1 MPKLI
6 KAYKKDFTIIDNQI
20 FKDKRLGC
28 KDLGLLC
35 LMFSLPDDWE
45 FSIYGLSTVCK
56 DGKDSIR
63 TGIETLERYGY
74 LTRKQARNAK
84 GSFDGYDYYLY
95 MDPKDNEYFPPKEDT
110 PTLDIPMAENPTTD
124 KPMMDE
130 PSLDYPTQEN
140 KQEERKKQENT
151 SYYNNKEIHKN
162 STESATRMDGSK
174 IVVDEKTADL
184 FFDRQRITKACATE
198 ILRLNEATRDSALSR
213 RIVDYLSDSCNCY
226 GTNQIRIIN
235 QLPDSDLRKLFEV
248 TSGIVNEDPGTET
261 LNNPKA
267 YLSSEIGKCIEKYKQ
282 RN

>member
-1 MPKLI
+1 M
-6 KAYKKDFTIIDNQI
+6 
-20 FKDKRLGC
+20 
-28 KDLGLLC
+28 GLLC

-45 FSIYGLSTVCK
+45 FSISGLSTVCK

-95 MDPKDNEYFPPKEDT
+95 MNPKDNDDFPPKEDVPTSDT
-110 PTLDIPMAENPTTD
+110 PLTENPTTGESTMD
-124 KPMMDE
+124 K
-130 PSLDYPTQEN
+130 PSLDYPSQEN
-140 KQEERKKQENT
+140 KQEERKNQENT
-151 SYYNNKEIHKN
+151 SFNNNKKIYKDK
-162 STESATRMDGSK
+162 SKSATRMDDSK
-174 IVVDEKTADL
+174 TVADEKTADL

-226 GTNQIRIIN
+226 GVDQIRIIN
-235 QLPDSDLRKLFEV
+235 RLPDSDLRKLFEV
-248 TSGIVNEDPGTET
+248 TSDIVNGYPGMEK
-261 LNNPKA
+261 LIDPKA
-267 YLSSEIGKCIEKYKQ
+267 FLSSEIKKCIEKYKQ